1 MFRFQFVEFK
11 KILHVEELAITKQTT
26 LITGPS
32 GGGKT
37 TMLRLMN
44 KLISPTA
51 GVLTYRGED
60 LSTVPSVLHRRRV
73 MMLSQLA
80 LLFDGTVREN
90 LAMGFHFQV
99 RVSPGDDAFRKA
111 LEQVQLPKALDDDTA
126 RFSGGEKQRLALAR
140 VILLEPEV
148 FLLDEPAASLDDD
161 TEERI
166 LHTLA
171 VHVKSTG
178 QSIIMVTHSRQVAE
192 PISDEVVTIEG
203 GRVIEKRSL
212 R

>member
-1 MFRFQFVEFK
+1 
-11 KILHVEELAITKQTT
+11 
-26 LITGPS
+26 
-32 GGGKT
+32 
-37 TMLRLMN
+37 
-44 KLISPTA
+44 
-51 GVLTYRGED
+51 
-60 LSTVPSVLHRRRV
+60 